1 MHPSS
6 IGMAATGSPA
16 VRNRRRL
23 PAENGSGGDI
33 SSNIY
38 LTTSAIYLL
47 NSRMDI
53 RRLRY
58 FIAVAEELNFSRAAR
73 RLNLSQ
79 PPLSL
84 QIKALE
90 HEVGAPLFLR
100 QRRGVELTQAGQ
112 VLLAQARKALAQLD
126 DAMGTAQRAARGEAG
141 LLRVGYTGSAPIHA
155 SFSKILRR
163 FSRAYPEIR
172 LELLHA
178 STSEQAEMLTERRL
192 DLGFLR
198 PSPVFPL
205 PRTMTLR
212 ELWPDPLELFAPKDH
227 PLLRKRG
234 AIAVQALAQQ
244 PFIFFSNA
252 SRRGLN
258 GHVVHLCSSA
268 GFVPHMAQE
277 AEDGGAI
284 LGLVAAG
291 FGVAALPKCYG
302 QIAVRDV
309 VQRPLASPAS
319 TSHVCLAYNQDRTSD
334 QLMRFVGLASS
345 TV

>member
-1 MHPSS
+1 
-6 IGMAATGSPA
+6 
-16 VRNRRRL
+16 
-23 PAENGSGGDI
+23 
-33 SSNIY
+33 
-38 LTTSAIYLL
+38 
-47 NSRMDI
+47 MDI
-53 RRLRY
+53 RQLRY
-58 FIAVAEELNFSRAAR
+58 FIAVAEELNFSKAAR

-112 VLLAQARKALAQLD
+112 ILLGHARGALAELD
-126 DAMGTAQRAARGEAG
+126 RAMGTAQRAARGEAG
-141 LLRVGYTGSAPIHA
+141 LLRIGYTGSAPIHA
-155 SFSKILRR
+155 SFSNILRR
-163 FSRAYPEIR
+163 FSQTYPEIR

-205 PRTMTLR
+205 PKNLTIRR
-212 ELWPDPLELFAPKDH
+212 LWPDPLELFAPKDH
-227 PLLRKRG
+227 LLLRKRG
-234 AIAVQALAQQ
+234 AIAVRTLASQ
-244 PFIFFSNA
+244 PFIFFANA

-258 GHVVHLCSSA
+258 GHVVHLCGEA
-268 GFVPHMAQE
+268 GFAPKVVQE

-291 FGVAALPKCYG
+291 FGIAVLPNCYG

-309 VQRPLASPAS
+309 VQRPLTS
-319 TSHVCLAYNQDRTSD
+319 TEAKSHLCLAYNPDRTSD
-334 QLMRFVGLASS
+334 QLMRFVEVGSGAAMAA
-345 TV
+345 